1 VLTKDSILR
10 KHLFNEVVPQGI
22 DRLLE
27 DFS

>member
-10 KHLFNEVVPQGI
+10 KHPFNEVGPQGF